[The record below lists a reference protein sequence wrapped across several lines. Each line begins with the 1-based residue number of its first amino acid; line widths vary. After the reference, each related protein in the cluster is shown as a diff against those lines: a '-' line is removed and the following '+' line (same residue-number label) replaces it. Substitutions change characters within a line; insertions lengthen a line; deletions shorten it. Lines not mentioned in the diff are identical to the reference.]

1 MSSSGIQ
8 YLQIMKF
15 AIGIVLAITLI
26 LLPEITDAQCVM
38 CRAVA
43 EDSAAQGGLG
53 RGLNSGILYLMG
65 IPYFL
70 LAILYFGFFRKKAQA
85 KA

>member
-1 MSSSGIQ
+1 MTNK
-8 YLQIMKF
+8 YLQGMKPF
-15 AIGIVLAITLI
+15 VSI
-26 LLPEITDAQCVM
+26 LLVIFLTLTPEMLDAQCVM

-70 LAILYFGFFRKKAQA
+70 LAILYFGFFRKKTQA
-85 KA
+85 KV

>member
-1 MSSSGIQ
+1 
-8 YLQIMKF
+8 MKWF
-15 AIGIVLAITLI
+15 IGFTLATLLI
-26 LLPEITDAQCVM
+26 LAPEVLDAQCVM

-70 LAILYFGFFRKKAQA
+70 LAILYFGFFRKKVAA